1 MPDMSS
7 PVAFKDLA
15 VAGIQS
21 LIPYEPGK
29 SIAEIEREYGVKDV
43 LKLASNENPFGPSP
57 LAIAAVAEALPEAE
71 RYPDGNGFVLKK
83 KCAARHGLQ
92 PEQVVLGNGSNE
104 ILELIARVFLSAGRS
119 ALFSEHAFAVYPLVT
134 QAVGAESIIVKAHA
148 ADHAMPY
155 GHDLQAML
163 KAIKN
168 HTRVIFI
175 ANPNNPTGTWLEA
188 SEFEQFLTQVPDNI
202 LVVVDEAYFEY
213 VDKPS
218 FPDTSQWLEQFPNLL
233 VTRTFSKI
241 FGLAGFRIGYGLC
254 ATQVSELLNRAR
266 QPFNVNSFA
275 MVAAVAALDD
285 VAFVEKSI
293 TTNLAGMDYFKR
305 QFSDRGF
312 TLIPSAANFVCVDLK
327 SPSMEIFEKLLHE
340 AVIVRPVANYGLPSH
355 IRITV
360 GTQNDNERVMKALDK
375 VMRR

>member
-1 MPDMSS
+1 MQDMSAS
-7 PVAFKDLA
+7 VVFEDLA

-29 SIAEIEREYGVKDV
+29 PIEELEREYGVSDV
-43 LKLASNENPFGPSP
+43 LKLASNENPLGPSP
-57 LAIAAVAEALPEAE
+57 LAIAAVAKALPDAE
-71 RYPDGNGFVLKK
+71 RYPDGNGFALKK

-119 ALFSEHAFAVYPLVT
+119 ALFSEHAFAVYPIVT
-134 QAVGAESIIVKAHA
+134 QAVGAESIIVKANA

-163 KAIKN
+163 QAIKSN
-168 HTRVIFI
+168 TRVIFI

-188 SEFEQFLTQVPDNI
+188 SELEQFLTQVPEDI

-213 VDKPS
+213 VDKTS
-218 FPDTSQWLEQFPNLL
+218 FPDTSQWLQQFPNLL

-254 ATQVSELLNRAR
+254 SRQISELLNRAR
-266 QPFNVNSFA
+266 QPFNVNAFA
-275 MVAAVAALDD
+275 MVAAAAALDD
-285 VAFVEKSI
+285 ETFVQKSI
-293 TTNLAGMDYFKR
+293 ATNLAGIEYFNA
-305 QFSDRGF
+305 QFLERGF
-312 TLIPSAANFVCVDLK
+312 TPIPSAANFVCVDVK
-327 SPSMEIFEKLLHE
+327 SSGLDVFEKLLHE

-355 IRITV
+355 IRITI
-360 GTQNDNERVMKALDK
+360 GTQNDNERVMNALDK
-375 VMRR
+375 VMLK